1 MGFVLMETVKITPTW
16 TAMLP
21 MLLVLALEGETRTGR
36 EAARQELRRMAKLA
50 DWAVENYGKGQ
61 DNG

>member
-1 MGFVLMETVKITPTW
+1 MTETVNITPTW

-21 MLLVLALEGETRTGR
+21 VLLVLALEGDTGEARET
-36 EAARQELRRMAKLA
+36 ARQELRRMAKLA